1 MEMDS
6 AQIRHHNF
14 MKLFND
20 FIHDHPGESQRGM
33 LKMFAVRLELS
44 DRYLSHIKCGRK
56 NIGSTVARTI
66 EERLE
71 LPRGWMDRQ
80 HGPGPVEPSSDP
92 KEKLFIETALIL
104 YRTQPLEAR
113 DLMLNLLRERLHDPA

>member
-6 AQIRHHNF
+6 AQIRHQNF

-20 FIHDHPGESQRGM
+20 FIDSHPGESQRGM
-33 LKMFAVRLELS
+33 LKLFAQQLELS
-44 DRYLSHIKCGRK
+44 DRYLSHIKCKRK
-56 NIGSTVARTI
+56 NIGSMIARTI
-66 EERLE
+66 EDRMK
-71 LPRGWMDRQ
+71 LPHGWMDRQ
-80 HGPGPVEPSSDP
+80 HHPVDNSADP

-113 DLMLNLLRERLHDPA
+113 DLMIHLLRERLHDPA